1 MSAPF
6 PHFLLSRTIFA
17 FTIKIKA
24 VDYAKNIN
32 SETYRSQSA
41 EAVEGNLN
49 MREKK
54 MSGRLR
60 RNKRLLTVNLQS
72 EEKLP
77 RPKNYVSH
85 AP

>member
-1 MSAPF
+1 MSTPF
-6 PHFLLSRTIFA
+6 SHFLLSLIIA
-17 FTIKIKA
+17 FTINIEA

-32 SETYRSQSA
+32 SETYRSQSV

-49 MREKK
+49 MRERK

-72 EEKLP
+72 KEKFP